1 MLRFY
6 TLGGSVRFKLEGL
19 KDTSGWSV
27 DEVCDKCG
35 QNKSEC
41 VCDAASEILPPN
53 KHKLVFRLEKRNGK
67 PVTIVYPF
75 CIAEADKKEL
85 LTSLKKSL
93 GAGGSIK
100 GEEIELQ
107 GDIKEKLK
115 ELLTQKGYGFK
126 KP

>member
-1 MLRFY
+1 M
-6 TLGGSVRFKLEGL
+6 
-19 KDTSGWSV
+19 SGWSV
-27 DEVCDKCG
+27 DQVCDKCG

-41 VCDAASEILPPN
+41 ICNSESELLTPN

-75 CIAEADKKEL
+75 HTSETDKKEL

-115 ELLTQKGYGFK
+115 DLLSTKGFGFK
-126 KP
+126 K